1 MIFSVNFFTK
11 TLFMGSIDKKNQGS
25 GGRSS
30 RDNQERLKQNPFEK
44 SEEVKRRSSMTE
56 ERDLLNEDPDEE
68 RREIEK
74 EREDGLSEAE

>member
-1 MIFSVNFFTK
+1 MIFSVNYFTK

-30 RDNQERLKQNPFEK
+30 GDNQERLKQNPLEN
-44 SEEVKRRSSMTE
+44 SEELKRKSSMTE

-74 EREDGLSEAE
+74 ESEDGLSEAE